1 MGLFRR
7 RTRADDDAS
16 PATAPGGEAPDPG
29 GLRELI
35 PALTA
40 QLETAHDD
48 AEHIDLLN
56 RIGTAHKRLGDA
68 ASAITAFEASM
79 AVREQYGIA
88 YTSLLALYNEQLRD
102 RARAADEAGIQRWT
116 AKLDELMALSKRV
129 MRSNY

>member
-1 MGLFRR
+1 
-7 RTRADDDAS
+7 
-16 PATAPGGEAPDPG
+16 
-29 GLRELI
+29 
-35 PALTA
+35 
-40 QLETAHDD
+40 
-48 AEHIDLLN
+48 
-56 RIGTAHKRLGDA
+56 
-68 ASAITAFEASM
+68 M